1 MFRNVGR
8 LEGNVGK
15 QAGGDVERGL
25 FVGYYYCGMIVER
38 RLVLLN
44 SL

>member
-1 MFRNVGR
+1 VFRNVGR

-25 FVGYYYCGMIVER
+25 SVGYFYCGMVVEG
-38 RLVLLN
+38 RLVLLKP
-44 SL
+44 L